1 VISLF
6 HDIGK
11 MVKPEYYTENQQ
23 SEESKHSK
31 LNPRMSSLVI
41 LNHVKEGVDM
51 ALKHKLRKIIR
62 DGIEQHHGTDLI
74 FYFYQQALEEGRT
87 KGVTVDEHDYRYPGP
102 LPKEKEVVI
111 LSLADSCE
119 AASRSLQKPTP
130 AKIDAL
136 VWEIFRKRIR
146 NGQLDGANL
155 TFGEL
160 KRVRKSF
167 VTTLTTMMHGRI
179 AYPKDET
186 EEEDEG
192 DLFAAAKQKG
202 LPPAAKKA

>member
-1 VISLF
+1 
-6 HDIGK
+6 
-11 MVKPEYYTENQQ
+11 MVKPEYFTENQQ

-74 FYFYQQALEEGRT
+74 YYFYQQALEEGRA
-87 KGVTVDEHDYRYPGP
+87 KGVAVDEHDYRYPGP

-146 NGQLDGANL
+146 KGQLDGANL

-160 KRVRKSF
+160 KRVRESF
-167 VTTLTTMMHGRI
+167 VATLTTMMHGRI

-186 EEEDEG
+186 EEDDEG
-192 DLFAAAKQKG
+192 DLFTAAKQKNI
-202 LPPAAKKA
+202 PPAAQKA